1 MNKKILLLLLFIH
14 SPLFAA
20 EQYVEVGKS
29 YQTVSLMGFTRA
41 RTTVRLI
48 AEERGRFESID
59 VDIGD
64 SIGKRRRFGC
74 LDTTFIDLDI
84 AANKARQ
91 EKIRADLAYYSR
103 QRQRVA
109 DLVKKNTS
117 SESELDNLSRQE
129 MGTQAEL
136 TEAGIQLRE
145 LQEHKKR
152 HCVPA
157 MQGWTVTERLVDP
170 GQWVNVGETLGEVA
184 DFSVLLVP
192 FALNASEYKALKR
205 VKDNLRV
212 RLVDENTMLEAK
224 IARIHPGFDEK
235 TRKISVDLAID
246 KGIPEKRGGLR
257 IELILHLPDKTG
269 AVLVPAS
276 AVKERYEQH
285 WVKPREDEELAV
297 TLLGEFT
304 EEGKTWARILSDQ
317 LKPGDQVLRQK

>member
-1 MNKKILLLLLFIH
+1 MNKKILLLILFIH

-20 EQYVEVGKS
+20 EQYVEVRKS
-29 YQTVSLMGFTRA
+29 YQAVSLMGFTRA
-41 RTTVRLI
+41 RATVRLI
-48 AEERGRFESID
+48 AEEKGHFESID

-64 SIGKRRRFGC
+64 SIDKRQRFGC
-74 LDTTFIDLDI
+74 LDATFIDLDI

-91 EKIRADLAYYSR
+91 EKIRADLTYYSR

-117 SESELDNLSRQE
+117 SESELDNLTRQE
-129 MGTQAEL
+129 MGATADLRE
-136 TEAGIQLRE
+136 TGIQLRE

-157 MQGWTVTERLVDP
+157 TQSWVVTERLVDP
-170 GQWVNVGETLGEVA
+170 GQWVNVGDPLGEVA

-205 VKDNLRV
+205 VKDNLKV
-212 RLVDENTMLEAK
+212 RLVDENTVLAAK

-235 TRKISVDLAID
+235 TRKISVDLSIGE
-246 KGIPEKRGGLR
+246 GITEKRGGLR
-257 IELILHLPDKTG
+257 IELMLHLPDKTG

-276 AVKERYEQH
+276 AVKGRYEQH
-285 WVKPREDEELAV
+285 WVTPREGDELAV

-304 EEGKTWARILSDQ
+304 EDGKVWARILSEQ
-317 LKPGDQVLRQK
+317 LTPGDQVLRQE